1 MGDSPRAGSFRN
13 NGSDGSGSGKKVMTL
28 DPLGEEDGDSDSES
42 EDELAAAKAATQAET
57 NKFEMLCD
65 GVLNSIALVQAALAE
80 FLNLKDEL
88 LLHALPPSLMARL
101 TMIAGRLFRS
111 TTDLYTPTS
120 ELVRLVRVYS
130 GSWEEKSLALKKL
143 HSDYESKHKQ
153 LNIAIRRLQL
163 ADAQAKRIEHE
174 KRIMN
179 WEKLFAKLT
188 SSRGH
193 GRRWRFLIDNF
204 KQKSKLGMEHLHAY
218 IDDLD
223 REEDSEN
230 EEEEE
235 KKEDSVSHTSANEFD
250 ISSSDELEFTEED
263 SEEEDEDASTAR
275 ATAQTG
281 HTQQDI
287 DSDMVTP
294 ASKKVK
300 FRRRSKQG
308 MSAEDAEKGAKSE
321 VAPPAT
327 IVEPQTVYVEVPA
340 PKPPSADKVV
350 WTHEPEYD
358 YTLNVRLYKPVGL
371 DHKELKCS
379 VNFKKKF
386 LKTDVFEDKNGGN
399 GKSPLKSA
407 LKPKSMIGS
416 KGSSAASRKDS
427 SSNGGN
433 GDKKNP
439 PPDTNFHDVA
449 VPIGDQPIRHDAEPE
464 KQVQEP
470 DEKATDKSDTDIVT
484 PATSSQSRPISSAE
498 EPMRIAVH
506 SGTLEDMVAMGTVG
520 MEDLH
525 SMDIEIVEEE
535 EKLKELRPSSFPL
548 YPISISHKD
557 RNSAPIPCGNIPMAF
572 YYTRVHRPF
581 VHDKE
586 TESETVT
593 DIVLDL
599 TGVDLSKMKKE
610 DLSIN
615 KIYEE
620 RCLSALSILSSVS
633 SEKPEMVPRA
643 EVDVLVEQ
651 HNQELSLIQEEYEQR
666 LNELAKNLEQLQ
678 NDQLNSLLN
687 PQKSSDGH
695 RRNMTSPLAGWAT
708 DSRIT
713 KSAKELRPVKSR
725 SKRPA
730 NLPDWGSD
738 LPKDFFERLKLFSE
752 ESEIRRRQLIERTK
766 SDMEDRIVKQLAG
779 QYKIN
784 LRTDSNADANKEV
797 CLPAIFMPTK
807 TGQLYN
813 PRAHSY
819 FHPTGSLGQL
829 RLTQPPSMFQLPP
842 LPNKNRVSVIN
853 LFDIRKN
860 FEQRMVGGAG
870 GGGDW
875 IQSARSSPT
884 NNLSQPNTPLP
895 SNMGEASPE
904 AVRPV
909 TE

>member
-1 MGDSPRAGSFRN
+1 MVQGLERRSRPLTHWV
-13 NGSDGSGSGKKVMTL
+13 KKMEALIVRW
-28 DPLGEEDGDSDSES
+28 S
-42 EDELAAAKAATQAET
+42 EDEFAAAKAAAQAET

-143 HSDYESKHKQ
+143 HADYESKHKQ

-204 KQKSKLGMEHLHAY
+204 KQKARLGMEHLHAY
-218 IDDLD
+218 IDELD
-223 REEDSEN
+223 REEDSDN
-230 EEEEE
+230 EDEEDG
-235 KKEDSVSHTSANEFD
+235 KKDDSISHTSGNEFD

-263 SEEEDEDASTAR
+263 SEDEEEDASTAR

-308 MSAEDAEKGAKSE
+308 LSGEEGEKGTKQE
-321 VAPPAT
+321 IVPPAT
-327 IVEPQTVYVEVPA
+327 IVEPQTVYIEVPA

-358 YTLNVRLYKPVGL
+358 YTLNIRLYKPTGL
-371 DHKELKCS
+371 DHKDLKCS
-379 VNFKKKF
+379 VNFMKKF
-386 LKTDVFEDKNGGN
+386 LRTEVFDDKNGGS

-427 SSNGGN
+427 SANGGD
-433 GDKKNP
+433 GDKTKA

-449 VPIGDQPIRHDAEPE
+449 IPIGDQPIRHDTELKKQGEELGQEAAE
-464 KQVQEP
+464 
-470 DEKATDKSDTDIVT
+470 KSDAGTAT
-484 PATSSQSRPISSAE
+484 PASSSQSRPVSSAE

-506 SGTLEDMVAMGTVG
+506 SGILEDMVAMGSVG

-525 SMDIEIVEEE
+525 SMEIEIIEEAD
-535 EKLKELRPSSFPL
+535 KLKDLRPSSFPL
-548 YPISISHKD
+548 YPISTSHKD
-557 RNSAPIPCGNIPMAF
+557 RGSAPVSCGNIPIAF

-586 TESETVT
+586 TESESVT

-599 TGVDLSKMKKE
+599 TGVDLRKMKKE

-615 KIYEE
+615 KSYEE
-620 RCLSALSILSSVS
+620 RCLSALSIVSSVS

-643 EVDVLVEQ
+643 EVDILVEQ
-651 HNQELSLIQEEYEQR
+651 HNQELTLIQDEYEQR
-666 LNELAKNLEQLQ
+666 LNELARNLEQLQ
-678 NDQLNSLLN
+678 NEQLNSLLN
-687 PQKSSDGH
+687 PQKSTDGH
-695 RRNMTSPLAGWAT
+695 RRNMTSPLAGWTT

-713 KSAKELRPVKSR
+713 KSTSAKELRAVKSR
-725 SKRPA
+725 GRRPA
-730 NLPDWGSD
+730 NLPNWGSD

-779 QYKIN
+779 QYRIN
-784 LRTDSNADANKEV
+784 LQNESNADASKEV

-860 FEQRMVGGAG
+860 FEQRAVG

-875 IQSARSSPT
+875 SQMSARSSPT
-884 NNLSQPNTPLP
+884 HMSQPNTPLP
-895 SNMGEASPE
+895 SNMGDTHARYTSETA
-904 AVRPV
+904 RPL